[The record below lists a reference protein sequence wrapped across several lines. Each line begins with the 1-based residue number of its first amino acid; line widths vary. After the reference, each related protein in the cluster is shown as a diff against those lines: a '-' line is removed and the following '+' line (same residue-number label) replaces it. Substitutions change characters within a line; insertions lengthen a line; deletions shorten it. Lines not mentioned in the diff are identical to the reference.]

1 MDKIEKGSIE
11 REYCSYAHEGNCT
24 KDFIMYEVEKER
36 ADILQQKLDKI
47 MSELTIDGIQFSN
60 VEQMKKYFITAY
72 RGMIKKLS

>member
-1 MDKIEKGSIE
+1 
-11 REYCSYAHEGNCT
+11 
-24 KDFIMYEVEKER
+24 MYEVEKER